1 MIAKRLFDLLASA
14 VGLMVLAPLLL
25 CIALAIKFESPGP
38 VFFRQERVGRGGKLF
53 RIHKFRTMVPDAE
66 RRGPQIT
73 VGKDT
78 RVTEVGTVLRRYK
91 LDELAQLL
99 DIFFGDMSFVGPRPE
114 VPKYVSYYSEDDR
127 NIIFSVRPGITDWA
141 SINFR
146 DENDILAKA
155 VDPHDAYVEEIIP
168 IKIKYYRD
176 YVKRNSFFGDIHII
190 IETIWAVVKSG

>member
-99 DIFFGDMSFVGPRPE
+99 DIVFGDMSFVGPRPE

-127 NIIFSVRPGITDWA
+127 KIIFSVRPGITDWA
-141 SINFR
+141 SIKFR
-146 DENDILAKA
+146 DENDILAKSA
-155 VDPHDAYVEEIIP
+155 DPHAVYVEEILP
-168 IKIKYYRD
+168 IKIGYYRD
-176 YVKRNSFFGDIHII
+176 YVNNKSFFGDIKII
-190 IETIWAVVKSG
+190 IETIRVVVKPG